1 MNDGRNK
8 TAQITLLNFNSGK
21 PSTISAYNK
30 LFRAA
35 KESFLKAL
43 TNFEKDG
50 GKDGPF
56 GTGYAV
62 CRLAILLLQ
71 CGDNGSTMDI
81 LVPKE
86 DDINTAGKYLQN
98 LEDSDIPM
106 NKILSLHYL
115 LAKSDY
121 QFRRGNVTRA
131 LEHGNAAL
139 QVSEELNLME
149 FVEHA
154 HNRVLT
160 LQKKSPVIV
169 TEISNEE
176 EDFQR
181 LLENIESSSSE
192 VTE

>member
-21 PSTISAYNK
+21 QSTISAYNK
-30 LFRAA
+30 LFSAA
-35 KESFLKAL
+35 RESFLKAL

-56 GTGYAV
+56 GTGYAI

-81 LVPKE
+81 LVPNE
-86 DDINTAGKYLQN
+86 DDIKTAGKYLQN
-98 LEDSDIPM
+98 LEDSDIPI

-121 QFRRGNVTRA
+121 QFRRGNTTRA
-131 LEHGNAAL
+131 LEHANAAL
-139 QVSEELNLME
+139 QVAEELNLME

-160 LQKKSPVIV
+160 LQKKSAVIL
-169 TEISNEE
+169 TEITSEE
-176 EDFQR
+176 QDFQEI
-181 LLENIESSSSE
+181 LGNIESLASE
-192 VTE
+192 GTE

>member
-30 LFRAA
+30 LFSAA

-86 DDINTAGKYLQN
+86 DDINTAGRYLQN
-98 LEDSDIPM
+98 LEDSDIPI

-131 LEHGNAAL
+131 LEHANAAL

-160 LQKKSPVIV
+160 LQKKSPVIL

-176 EDFQR
+176 EDFQK